1 MPSSFTPRLRLEMQ
15 AAGENLNT
23 WGAPK
28 LNAVIARLDFA
39 IAGWTTVALS
49 GNYTLS
55 ASNGDDEARA
65 ALLKFTGIG
74 GCTVTLPSVSN
85 RYDVMNS
92 AAGPVILTTGAGA
105 VATLGA
111 GELAG
116 VICDGGNVYKVRA
129 TEFGGARL
137 SGTGDPVSPQDAATK
152 AYVDAQ
158 AFASF
163 SGTLPGQ
170 AGNAGAV
177 LKTNGSSPAWGTLT
191 TGDLSDYAADQASR
205 SAAQKA
211 FAVAAALTL

>member
-39 IAGWTTVALS
+39 IAGWITLALT
-49 GNYTLS
+49 GDYALS

-65 ALLKFTGIG
+65 ALLKFTGAG
-74 GCTVTLPSVSN
+74 GCSVTLPSVSK
-85 RYDVMNS
+85 RYEVMNA
-92 AAGPVILTTGAGA
+92 AAGLITLTTGAGA
-105 VATLGA
+105 VAKLSP
-111 GELAG
+111 GELAS

-129 TEFGGARL
+129 TEFGGLRL
-137 SGTGDPVSPQDAATK
+137 NGVGDPASPQDVATK

-163 SGTLPGQ
+163 TGAIPGQ
-170 AGNAGAV
+170 PGNAGRV
-177 LKTNGSSPAWGTLT
+177 LKTNGVSPSWATLST
-191 TGDLSDYAADQASR
+191 ADLTDYVADQAAR
-205 SAAQKA
+205 AATHRA
-211 FAVAAALTL
+211 FALAAALTL